1 MNQDLPAFLRCLTE
15 PTEEKISAALGGRR
29 KQRRRGKVAAAREG
43 EGLGFLAVF
52 HLVGIKEERKKSR
65 WEQRSVEALVTHRL

>member
-15 PTEEKISAALGGRR
+15 PTEEKISAALEGRR
-29 KQRRRGKVAAAREG
+29 KQRRKGKVAAAREG

-52 HLVGIKEERKKSR
+52 HLVGIKCWHAKLPRNTRITVVLS
-65 WEQRSVEALVTHRL
+65 